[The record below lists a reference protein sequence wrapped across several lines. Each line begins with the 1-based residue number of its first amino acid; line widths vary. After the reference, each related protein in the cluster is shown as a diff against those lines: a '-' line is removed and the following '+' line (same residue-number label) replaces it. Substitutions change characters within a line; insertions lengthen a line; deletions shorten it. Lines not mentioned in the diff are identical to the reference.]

1 MLCDLNLL
9 KFIETCF
16 MLQCVVYLGNCSTVC
31 LKRMYI
37 LCSVAECSI
46 NINEVYVV
54 DCVIQICSTTDVL
67 FTCSI
72 NY

>member
-1 MLCDLNLL
+1 
-9 KFIETCF
+9 
-16 MLQCVVYLGNCSTVC
+16 MLQSVVYPGNGSTVC
-31 LKRMYI
+31 LKRMFV

-46 NINEVYVV
+46 NINELCVV
-54 DCVIQICSTTDVL
+54 DCVIQICSTTDAL

>member
-1 MLCDLNLL
+1 
-9 KFIETCF
+9 
-16 MLQCVVYLGNCSTVC
+16 MLQSVVYPGNCSTVC
-31 LKRMYI
+31 LERMYV

-46 NINEVYVV
+46 NINELHVV